1 MKERLDV
8 LMFSRKLV
16 SSRNDAQKLIEA
28 GKVKVNGEV
37 ILKKHLEFD
46 WDSTIDI
53 NKENFFVSRA
63 GNKLQKAIDEFK
75 INVANYIC
83 LDVGASTGG
92 FTECLL
98 DNGAKKVYSVDVGSD
113 QLDVKLRNNKRVINL
128 EKTDIR
134 DLGKLDKLI
143 DFIVVDVSFISIL
156 KVLPY
161 LKKFFKQKGELI
173 LLIKPQ
179 FEILE
184 NKNKKGKIKDENLVQ
199 DTIIHIK
206 ENIIKEGYNII
217 GLIESPILGKK
228 GGNKEYLIY
237 CKVV

>member
-1 MKERLDV
+1 
-8 LMFSRKLV
+8 
-16 SSRNDAQKLIEA
+16 
-28 GKVKVNGEV
+28 
-37 ILKKHLEFD
+37 
-46 WDSTIDI
+46 
-53 NKENFFVSRA
+53 
-63 GNKLQKAIDEFK
+63 
-75 INVANYIC
+75 
-83 LDVGASTGG
+83 
-92 FTECLL
+92 L